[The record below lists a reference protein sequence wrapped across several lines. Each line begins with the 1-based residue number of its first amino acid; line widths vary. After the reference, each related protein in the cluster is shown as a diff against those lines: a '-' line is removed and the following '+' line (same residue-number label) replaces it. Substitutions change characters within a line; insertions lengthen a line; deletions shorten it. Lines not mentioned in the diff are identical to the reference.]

1 VLVISLIASLPMLAI
16 ACYVACDDRR
26 SLAPFFTLGAIF
38 AFGPLLGGLL
48 LPTVVLHFF
57 FLAVAVIAIRYGAV
71 RPARYALPAT
81 LAASLAAYAIGGARA
96 VYDSR
101 EYERLRE
108 LYPLESLVERLP
120 PDPELSQRRPLPS
133 AARARLEEL
142 ETRANSYSHRS
153 VMLRILHEDTVG
165 LFVNSPGFGVARVM
179 LPSESLLEID
189 ARGVAPVPQPVPRA
203 SALNLTPGFVGQP
216 KASPNNEDY
225 NRHWQ
230 GVADFT
236 DSRNRGYV
244 RDRQHVAG
252 FRPHRL
258 SEVPGVGSP
267 RMAVETVEL
276 VSLLRFSEP
285 AVYISADLP
294 RMDELRDA
302 PTRLL
307 DGFESAAL
315 WQLRDGEDLVA
326 VQDGALVRMLGS
338 IRNAKHCLDC
348 HGGARGDLLGAFS
361 YTLKRKES

>member
-1 VLVISLIASLPMLAI
+1 
-16 ACYVACDDRR
+16 
-26 SLAPFFTLGAIF
+26 
-38 AFGPLLGGLL
+38 
-48 LPTVVLHFF
+48 
-57 FLAVAVIAIRYGAV
+57 
-71 RPARYALPAT
+71 
-81 LAASLAAYAIGGARA
+81 
-96 VYDSR
+96 
-101 EYERLRE
+101 
-108 LYPLESLVERLP
+108 
-120 PDPELSQRRPLPS
+120 
-133 AARARLEEL
+133 
-142 ETRANSYSHRS
+142 
-153 VMLRILHEDTVG
+153 MLRILHEDTVG

-236 DSRNRGYV
+236 DRRNRGYV

-258 SEVPGVGSP
+258 SEVPGVGSQ

-307 DGFESAAL
+307 DDFESAAL
-315 WQLRDGEDLVA
+315 RQLRDGEDLVA
-326 VQDGALVRMLGS
+326 VQVALSSACSGRFATPSNAWTATAAHAAICWGRSRIRSSEKSHSESRPGALLFAG
-338 IRNAKHCLDC
+338 L
-348 HGGARGDLLGAFS
+348 
-361 YTLKRKES
+361 